1 MAAWHGFISHPLGLA
16 FAAPGMPKVE
26 KGTHSGAVAGQRDT
40 LIYRFDHDN
49 IEYKAVVIDMFS
61 QRVQRTRRALHRSV
75 EAVNGTRQS
84 RSICS
89 TEIKITLPDVV
100 PFPPT
105 RRALPMSAY
114 TVNGGCGRSFSR
126 VAFA

>member
-49 IEYKAVVIDMFS
+49 IEYK
-61 QRVQRTRRALHRSV
+61 T
-75 EAVNGTRQS
+75 
-84 RSICS
+84 S
-89 TEIKITLPDVV
+89 T
-100 PFPPT
+100 
-105 RRALPMSAY
+105 
-114 TVNGGCGRSFSR
+114 
-126 VAFA
+126 